1 MSHEPG
7 AATEAQPS
15 EGRKLDVWMIVAIV
29 AIVLALIAAYFA
41 FTYRQQVQD
50 WEAAASETLS
60 KLQAA
65 GLELQ
70 ETVVT
75 GVADYEDKISDLSS
89 QLEQA
94 QTEAGVAQSG
104 QAATE
109 QELADTQAELE
120 ATQQDL
126 EDTQAALDDANAKL
140 AELGELVLPNGT
152 YFGPVLAAR
161 VDPLPAIV
169 FQGEEDVWRVA
180 EVAEDVA
187 ITAGTETLTLE
198 EFSALLQS
206 TDPADAALANGT
218 YEVKVKK
225 GLVTSI
231 TQVLEG

>member
-1 MSHEPG
+1 
-7 AATEAQPS
+7 
-15 EGRKLDVWMIVAIV
+15 MIVAIV